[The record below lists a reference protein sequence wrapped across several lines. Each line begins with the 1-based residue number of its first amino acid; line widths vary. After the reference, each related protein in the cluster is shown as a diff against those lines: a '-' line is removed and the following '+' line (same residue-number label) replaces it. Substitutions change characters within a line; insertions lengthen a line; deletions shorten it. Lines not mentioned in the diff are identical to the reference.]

1 LNAVVDLYRGKNLTR
16 VTRFH
21 RGPRAATEF
30 ESLVVFPHFQPD
42 EILEVALGGARL
54 PAGITRHVSRVAGA
68 RINVA
73 LELLSDRSRSTLERR
88 TSGWP
93 AGSPIGW
100 SGTPCAT
107 TKRAPCSSTNSGGRA
122 PMPSVRFIGQADVT
136 RLLPMAACVPLMAE
150 VLKSLARG
158 DAQQPLRS
166 VIRLPGRNAFL
177 GTMPACVGQPLTTG
191 VKIITVFP
199 DNHGTPLDSHQGVV
213 LLFDSDR
220 GSLLAILDA
229 TSITEIRTAAAS
241 GAATDALARPD
252 ARALGILGSGVQAS
266 AHLAAMRAV
275 RPIAR
280 AIVWSRDPKRA
291 RTFAASEAA
300 RHGIAVEAAER
311 AEDAVRGAD
320 IVCTAT
326 SATTPV
332 LHGEWLAPGTH
343 VNAVGAC
350 FPTSRGSTPRPWRGR
365 GSSSSPRVGAHE
377 AGDPSRFERGLF
389 TADHIVAE
397 IGEVPGLGVRPP
409 VRREITVFKSLGL
422 GVEDSA
428 AARHAY
434 EGTWRPSG
442 TVVEL
447 GGARRGTA

>member
-1 LNAVVDLYRGKNLTR
+1 
-16 VTRFH
+16 
-21 RGPRAATEF
+21 
-30 ESLVVFPHFQPD
+30 
-42 EILEVALGGARL
+42 
-54 PAGITRHVSRVAGA
+54 
-68 RINVA
+68 
-73 LELLSDRSRSTLERR
+73 
-88 TSGWP
+88 
-93 AGSPIGW
+93 
-100 SGTPCAT
+100 
-107 TKRAPCSSTNSGGRA
+107 
-122 PMPSVRFIGQADVT
+122 MPSVRFIGQADVT

-158 DAQQPLRS
+158 EAEQPLRS
-166 VIRLPGRNAFL
+166 VIRLPGRNGLL
-177 GTMPACVGQPLTTG
+177 GTMPACVGEPLTTG

-252 ARALGILGSGVQAS
+252 ARTLGILGSGVQAS
-266 AHLAAMRAV
+266 SHLAAMRAV
-275 RPIAR
+275 RPIAKVT
-280 AIVWSRDPKRA
+280 VWSRDPKRA
-291 RTFAASEAA
+291 RAFAASETA
-300 RHGIAVEAAER
+300 RHGIAVEPAER

-350 FPTSRGSTPRPWRGR
+350 LPTYRELDTAAVARA
-365 GSSSSPRVGAHE
+365 RVFVDRRESALHE
-377 AGDPSRFERGLF
+377 AGDVLIPIREGAF

-397 IGEVPGLGVRPP
+397 IGDVLLGRAAG
-409 VRREITVFKSLGL
+409 RRSSEEITVFKSLGL
-422 GVEDSA
+422 AIEDLA
-428 AARHAY
+428 AARHVY
-434 EGTWRPSG
+434 EAAVAAQVG

-447 GGARRGTA
+447 GGERRGTA